1 MKQINK
7 SVYYK
12 DYYTKSSFR
21 NLSLLLRINKS
32 LRVKEQKV
40 N

>member
-21 NLSLLLRINKS
+21 NLSLLRINKS